1 MLKVF
6 IVRVAAGLA
15 VLSGACPGQVAT
27 PTRPPLSFEVASI
40 RPVGPLDTMAF
51 LSGRRPGISVDKAR
65 VYSGS
70 TSVMELLCL
79 AYDVGRGRVVG
90 GPAWLYAPNV
100 ERFEIVAKMPEGAT
114 KEQVPGMLQALL
126 AERFKVVAHHEKRDT
141 SVYALIVGRGGPRL
155 KDAVP
160 DPPDSPSAGEGHE
173 APPGNHSATGQTAS
187 SAPAPNAAGKSG
199 SGDYRRM
206 EALKANGVVFN
217 GEGIRMVSREDGQ
230 VRYEYDSVT
239 MEEFAG
245 LLSKNL
251 DRPVVDQTRLKGRYQ
266 ASYEINLMAI
276 AKQALMSL
284 AVSADLASKS
294 ASASDA
300 DDPKDSIVSSLKQL
314 GLKLD
319 TRVLPIDVLVID
331 HIEKTPTEN

>member
-6 IVRVAAGLA
+6 IMRVATGLA
-15 VLSGACPGQVAT
+15 VLSGACPGQVTT
-27 PTRPPLSFEVASI
+27 PPKPPLSFEVASI

-51 LSGRRPGISVDKAR
+51 LSGRRPGVSVDKAR

-90 GPAWLYAPNV
+90 GPAWLYTPNV

-114 KEQVPGMLQALL
+114 KEQVPEMLQALL

-155 KDAVP
+155 KDGGP

-173 APPGNHSATGQTAS
+173 APPRNHSATGQTAS
-187 SAPAPNAAGKSG
+187 PAPAPKDDGESG
-199 SGDYRRM
+199 SGARRRT
-206 EALKANGVVFN
+206 EVRRANGVVFN
-217 GEGIRMVSREDGQ
+217 GEGVRTVSREDGQ
-230 VRYEYDSVT
+230 MRYEYDSVT

-251 DRPVVDQTRLKGRYQ
+251 DRPVVDQTGLKGRYQ

-276 AKQALMSL
+276 ANQALMSL
-284 AVSADLASKS
+284 ALSAEPASKS
-294 ASASDA
+294 ASAVDA

-319 TRVLPIDVLVID
+319 ARVLPIDVIVVD
-331 HIEKTPTEN
+331 HIERTPTEN